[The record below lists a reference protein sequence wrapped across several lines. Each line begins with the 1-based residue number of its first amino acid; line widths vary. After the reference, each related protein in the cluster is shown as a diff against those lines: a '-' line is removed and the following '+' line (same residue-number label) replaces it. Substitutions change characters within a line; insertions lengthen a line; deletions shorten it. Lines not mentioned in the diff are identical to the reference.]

1 MMTVE
6 ALMKTQTRMRGAVKG
21 SETKAR
27 KKLMNM
33 AKMEEHKQLKDEGWA
48 LNEYGELYMEM

>member
-27 KKLMNM
+27 KKLEEFV
-33 AKMEEHKQLKDEGWA
+33 AKSRHVLG
-48 LNEYGELYMEM
+48 LYEIC